1 MKPAV
6 ETIALVHDPFNRI
19 NTDQPWHKAR
29 VVSLFLIFVAALF
42 FGVLMLTVHR
52 LQQCANIKEA
62 SDSHYDPQ
70 AAKQNCRDN

>member
-1 MKPAV
+1 MNPAV
-6 ETIALVHDPFNRI
+6 ETIALVPDPFNRI
-19 NTDQPWHKAR
+19 DTDQPWRNAQL
-29 VVSLFLIFVAALF
+29 VSLFLIFVAALF

-62 SDSHYDPQ
+62 SDSHHDPQ